1 MHRPLMLA
9 LASAIA
15 LGFAAAAPAAA
26 AERAAERVS
35 YADLNLNNRA
45 GADAM
50 LGRLERAAER
60 VCGKRRGTIP
70 LAFRVRLERCVN
82 EEMADEV
89 AELGHAGV
97 TALYYGRNP
106 EVIIAAR

>member
-15 LGFAAAAPAAA
+15 FGFAAAAPASA
-26 AERAAERVS
+26 AERAAVRVS
-35 YADLNLNNRA
+35 YADLNLDNRA
-45 GADAM
+45 GAEVM
-50 LGRLERAAER
+50 LRRLERAAEF
-60 VCGKRRGTIP
+60 VCGDRRGTIP
-70 LAFRVRLERCVN
+70 LAVRIRVERCVN

-89 AELGHAGV
+89 AELGHANV
-97 TALYYGRNP
+97 TALYYRRNP